1 MAPDKLEIYKKP
13 KFNNARLLLGFS
25 GWMDGGEVSTGTIR
39 LLIEHLGAE
48 KFADIRPESFYIYN
62 IPGSMEVTAM
72 FRPSTK
78 IEDGLITSYDVPTNT
93 FYCDEKNNLILFLG
107 KEPNLCWTEYA
118 ECIFSI
124 CEDFDVNMIY
134 FIGSVAG
141 LAPHTREP
149 HIFCSVCRP
158 ELKSVM
164 QQYGVKFTNYQ
175 GPASIITYLLAAA
188 EQRQID
194 MVSLV
199 AAIPA
204 YVQGNNPK
212 CIESVI
218 RHLVGMLG
226 LQIELDKLRTIT
238 DEFEKKLN
246 DIVERHDELAEN
258 ILKLEEAY
266 DNEVFD
272 TEMTDLKKW
281 LEQQGIRLD

>member
-1 MAPDKLEIYKKP
+1 
-13 KFNNARLLLGFS
+13 
-25 GWMDGGEVSTGTIR
+25 
-39 LLIEHLGAE
+39 
-48 KFADIRPESFYIYN
+48 
-62 IPGSMEVTAM
+62 
-72 FRPSTK
+72 
-78 IEDGLITSYDVPTNT
+78 
-93 FYCDEKNNLILFLG
+93 
-107 KEPNLCWTEYA
+107 
-118 ECIFSI
+118 
-124 CEDFDVNMIY
+124 
-134 FIGSVAG
+134 
-141 LAPHTREP
+141 
-149 HIFCSVCRP
+149 
-158 ELKSVM
+158 
-164 QQYGVKFTNYQ
+164 VKFTNYQ

-194 MVSLV
+194 MASLV

-218 RHLVGMLG
+218 RHLARMLG
-226 LQIELDKLRTIT
+226 LQIELDKLRAIT

-246 DIVERHDELAEN
+246 DIVERHSELAEN